1 MSETHLPQPPNVDE
15 VIHAP
20 ARLAIASILATVK
33 EADFIYLLNATKLTR
48 GNLSTHL
55 SKLEQAGYIEIEK
68 KTYRGKLPLT
78 LCRLTPAGRTAFEAY
93 RKSMLDFLG
102 KSK

>member
-1 MSETHLPQPPNVDE
+1 MSETPLSHLPDVDE
-15 VIHAP
+15 VIHSP
-20 ARLAIASILATVK
+20 ARLGIVSILATVK
-33 EADFIYLLNATKLTR
+33 EADFLYLLNAANLTR

-55 SKLEQAGYIEIEK
+55 GKLEQAGYVEIE

-102 KSK
+102 KDT

>member
-1 MSETHLPQPPNVDE
+1 MSETSLPQLPDVDE

-20 ARLAIASILATVK
+20 ARLAIVSILAAVK
-33 EADFIYLLNATKLTR
+33 EADFLYLLNATNLTR

-55 SKLEQAGYIEIEK
+55 SKLEQAGYVEIE

-78 LCRLTPAGRTAFEAY
+78 LCRLTPAGRAAFEAY
-93 RKSMLDFLG
+93 RKSMLNFLG
-102 KSK
+102 KR

>member
-1 MSETHLPQPPNVDE
+1 MSETPLPEVPNVDE

-20 ARLAIASILATVK
+20 ARLTIVSVLATVK
-33 EADFIYLLNATKLTR
+33 EADFLYLLHATNLTK

-55 SKLEQAGYIEIEK
+55 GKLEQAGYVEIE

-78 LCRLTPAGRTAFEAY
+78 LCRLTSAGRNAFEAY

-102 KSK
+102 KGA